1 MVTDVDEPR
10 LAAWERRLDWPLTV
24 LAVGFLFIYA
34 WSVLDTSISDRA
46 RWWQEALLWSIWAVF
61 VLDYLVRLGLARRRL
76 RFIGRHLLD
85 LVVIVLP
92 MFRQLRVLRLLTVL
106 SVLNRLVRNDF
117 RGRVGIYVAGATALV
132 SFVAS
137 LAVLDAERRSPDASI
152 TTFPDA
158 LWWTMTTISTV
169 GYGDRFPVTWQ
180 GRLVAVS
187 LMVAG
192 IALLGVVTAT
202 IATWFVERIRNV
214 EESVE
219 EVEQAVQ
226 DAAGAERVT
235 QAELAEV
242 LAELRRLNH
251 RLEQLRLD
259 QLRAPERSG

>member
-1 MVTDVDEPR
+1 VVTDVDEPR
-10 LAAWERRLDWPLTV
+10 LAAWERRLDWPLTG
-24 LAVGFLFIYA
+24 LAVLFLAVYA
-34 WSVLDTSISDRA
+34 WSVLDTAISDRA
-46 RWWQEALLWSIWAVF
+46 RWWLEATLWSIWAVF
-61 VLDYLVRLGLARRRL
+61 VLDYLVRLGLARRRW
-76 RFIGRHLLD
+76 RFVWRHLID
-85 LVVIVLP
+85 LAVIVLP
-92 MFRQLRVLRLLTVL
+92 MFRQLRVLRVITVL

-117 RGRVGIYVAGATALV
+117 RGRVGIYVVGATGLV

-180 GRLVAVS
+180 GRLVAIS

-214 EESVE
+214 EESVDD
-219 EVEQAVQ
+219 VEQAVQ
-226 DAAGAERVT
+226 DAAGAERAT
-235 QAELAEV
+235 QAQLAEV

-251 RLEQLRLD
+251 RLD
-259 QLRAPERSG
+259 QLRASERSG